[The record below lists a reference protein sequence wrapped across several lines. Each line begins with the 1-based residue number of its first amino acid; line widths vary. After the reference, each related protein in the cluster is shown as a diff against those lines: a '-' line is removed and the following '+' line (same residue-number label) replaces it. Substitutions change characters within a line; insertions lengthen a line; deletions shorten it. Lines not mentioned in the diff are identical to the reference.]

1 MKLFLFIFSDNVSH
15 FELSDS
21 MGRLNCRHSVDGYYT
36 PPARPLKV
44 RRIFQKVK
52 HFDGFIFHLFLS
64 NYFYDL
70 SVLFN
75 IRLVI

>member
-1 MKLFLFIFSDNVSH
+1 MKIFLFIFSDNVSH
-15 FELSDS
+15 FELSDT

-52 HFDGFIFHLFLS
+52 HFDGFIFS
-64 NYFYDL
+64 TIISTICQFYL
-70 SVLFN
+70 T
-75 IRLVI
+75 

>member
-44 RRIFQKVK
+44 RRIFQNVK
-52 HFDGFIFHLFLS
+52 SFSIYFSSYFCPILS
-64 NYFYDL
+64 TICPSYL
-70 SVLFN
+70 T
-75 IRLVI
+75 

>member
-15 FELSDS
+15 FELSDW

-44 RRIFQKVK
+44 RRIFQNVK
-52 HFDGFIFHLFLS
+52 SFSIYFSSIFVQFFLRFAS
-64 NYFYDL
+64 
-70 SVLFN
+70 S
-75 IRLVI
+75 I

>member
-1 MKLFLFIFSDNVSH
+1 MKLFLFIFSDNLSH

-44 RRIFQKVK
+44 RRIFQIIKS
-52 HFDGFIFHLFLS
+52 FSIYFSFIFVQLFLR
-64 NYFYDL
+64 F
-70 SVLFN
+70 VRP
-75 IRLVI
+75 I

>member
-15 FELSDS
+15 FELSDT

-52 HFDGFIFHLFLS
+52 SFSIYFSSIFVQFFLGFVRPI
-64 NYFYDL
+64 
-70 SVLFN
+70 
-75 IRLVI
+75 